1 MCTEFCSEMRKIS
14 IIITEMFL
22 MIWSYFEL
30 YQDIVAAADVLQ
42 LRVKF
47 PTDLHLVVDDETV
60 LLPEWFTPGLTFKT
74 SC

>member
-1 MCTEFCSEMRKIS
+1 
-14 IIITEMFL
+14 

-60 LLPEWFTPGLTFKT
+60 LLPERSTPGLTFKT
-74 SC
+74 CC

>member
-1 MCTEFCSEMRKIS
+1 
-14 IIITEMFL
+14 MFL

-42 LRVKF
+42 LRVKL

-60 LLPEWFTPGLTFKT
+60 LLPEWSTPGLTFKT
-74 SC
+74 CC